1 VESGGPLI
9 IETIKQ
15 VAEATGSAFGPLVTI
30 TGAAAIFAG
39 RYFWKSFGPIPNYR
53 RLYVVG
59 YGFFLPKRWQV
70 HHINGDRRDNRAANL
85 VAVPYGLHRAYH
97 SNEFA
102 LGKVEFLVRN
112 GNGGAFQKART
123 AADEMLK
130 AAEFIGLCYEN
141 RKNAAKLKRIDEL
154 FDGRNDSTPDRDPWQ
169 I

>member
-1 VESGGPLI
+1 MSETFLSSFESAAI
-9 IETIKQ
+9 
-15 VAEATGSAFGPLVTI
+15 GSAAVVGL
-30 TGAAAIFAG
+30 ALAAIILRSAT
-39 RYFWKSFGPIPNYR
+39 RIPDYR
-53 RLYVVG
+53 RIYVER
-59 YGFFLPKRWQV
+59 YGFILPKRWQV
-70 HHINGDRRDNRAANL
+70 HHINKNRRDNRAANL